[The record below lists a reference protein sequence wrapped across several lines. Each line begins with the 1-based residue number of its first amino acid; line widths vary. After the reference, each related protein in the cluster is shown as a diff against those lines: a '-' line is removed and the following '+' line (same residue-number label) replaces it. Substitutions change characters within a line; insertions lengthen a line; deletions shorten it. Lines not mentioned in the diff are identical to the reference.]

1 MNTFLQDLRHALRLM
16 GRAPGFTFAALVTL
30 ALAIGVNTAVFSVV
44 YGVLLRPLPYKDP
57 DRIVMLSEEHPGGQA
72 IIRDP
77 RLSNLTF
84 EAWRQSTRTIEGMSA
99 YSTQTFTMVRDNE
112 TDRVDGGSLSP
123 TALATLGVAPAM
135 GRFFRAEE
143 AIAGNN
149 NVVFLS
155 DRFWRSKLASDP
167 NVVGRTLQINGR
179 SHEVIGVA
187 PPWFY
192 FPDRDALVWTPYILP
207 STTDGSMRI
216 VPAFARLTP
225 GTTVEQAAAEGTAA
239 ARTIKRPMAAELL
252 FGKGGPVEVRV
263 HTLADS
269 VARRVKPALL
279 VLMAAVGL
287 VLLVACANVTNL
299 LLARGTARARELA
312 VRAALG
318 AGAGRLAR
326 QMLTE
331 SAAIAILGGS
341 LGVFVA
347 WR

>member
-1 MNTFLQDLRHALRLM
+1 MTTLVQDLRHALRLM
-16 GRAPGFTFAALVTL
+16 VRAPGFTFAALVTL

-44 YGVLLRPLPYKDP
+44 YGVLLRPLPYSDP
-57 DRIVMLSEEHPGGQA
+57 DRIVMLSEEHPGGRA

-84 EAWRQSTRTIEGMSA
+84 EAWRGSTRTLAEMSA
-99 YSTQTFTMVRDNE
+99 YSQQTFTITNGNDTE
-112 TDRVDGGSLSP
+112 RVDGGSLSP
-123 TALATLGVAPAM
+123 TALATLGVTPAK
-135 GRFFRAEE
+135 GRFFRPEE
-143 AIAGNN
+143 ALAGNN
-149 NVVFLS
+149 NVVFVS

-167 NVVGRTLQINGR
+167 NAVGRTLQIDGR
-179 SHEVIGVA
+179 THEVIGVA
-187 PPWFY
+187 PSWFY
-192 FPDRDALVWTPYILP
+192 FPDRDALLWTPYVMP
-207 STTDGSMRI
+207 PTTDGSMRI
-216 VPAFARLTP
+216 LPAFARLKP
-225 GTTVEQAAAEGTAA
+225 GSTVEQAAAEGTAA
-239 ARTIKRPMAAELL
+239 ARTVSRPMAAELL

-263 HTLADS
+263 NTLADS

-331 SAAIAILGGS
+331 SA
-341 LGVFVA
+341 
-347 WR
+347 